1 MLRRTERR
9 DRLVGLFVAGVV
21 LLDPPLLNLVGGT
34 VLGIP
39 SLYLYLFAV
48 WALLIV
54 AVGIVM
60 RSTAPTD
67 NHAMGPPST

>member
-34 VLGIP
+34 LLGIP
-39 SLYLYLFAV
+39 SLYLYLFVV
-48 WALLIV
+48 WALLIAAV
-54 AVGIVM
+54 AIAM
-60 RSTAPTD
+60 RSSGAPDDPTT
-67 NHAMGPPST
+67 GRPP